1 MISSWD
7 GAKGTVLIGSGED
20 YCFHPLLG
28 PRDGSRTVSPTA
40 DRKSSAHLVD

>member
-28 PRDGSRTVSPTA
+28 PRDGRVGQLARRPTA
-40 DRKSSAHLVD
+40 SLVPI